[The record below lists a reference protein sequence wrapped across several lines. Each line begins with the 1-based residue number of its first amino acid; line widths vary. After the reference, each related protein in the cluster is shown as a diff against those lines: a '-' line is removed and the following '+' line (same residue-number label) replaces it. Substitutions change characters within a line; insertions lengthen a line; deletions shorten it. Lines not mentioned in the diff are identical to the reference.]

1 MNDSPLMIRSWP
13 QAIVHI
19 DGDAFFASCEQ
30 AIHPELRGR
39 PVVTGKERGIVA
51 AASYEAKAKGVK
63 RGVAL
68 RDVPKM
74 CPDAVILPSDYETY
88 SLFSKRMFAVMR
100 RFTGVVEEYSIDEAF
115 ADITGLRRPLRAKY
129 PEIARQMKVAIEQDL
144 GLTVSVGLSLS
155 KTLAKV
161 GSKWQKPAGLTAIPG
176 RKIHEFLR
184 ELDVEKIWGI
194 GPATAAYCRQ
204 LNIRTAWDFAQK
216 DEAFIRDKFTKPH
229 YETWQELNGQPVYQV
244 TTQEK
249 TSYASISKTKTFT
262 PPSVNREYV
271 WSQLLKNLE
280 NACIKARRHELVA
293 RKMMV
298 YLVTQQYQYA
308 GLEAKLTR
316 PTAFPIEMAC
326 LARQMF
332 DQLFRSGQQY
342 RATGIVLADLRSGGA
357 LQLDL
362 FHSPAKIDKLTR
374 LYEAVDQVAAK
385 FGKHGLHSAAA
396 HTANETPQHIL
407 DRGDVPLRKLT
418 RLPGESRRKHLG
430 LPLLSPKGAK

>member
-1 MNDSPLMIRSWP
+1 MIRSWP
-13 QAIVHI
+13 QAVVHI

-63 RGVAL
+63 RGVSL
-68 RDVPKM
+68 RDVPKL
-74 CPDAVILPSDYETY
+74 CPGAVILPSDYETY
-88 SLFSKRMFAVMR
+88 SLFSKRMFAIMR
-100 RFTGVVEEYSIDEAF
+100 RFTNVVEEYSIDEAF

-129 PEIARQMKVAIEQDL
+129 PEIARQMKAAIEQDL

-155 KTLAKV
+155 KTLAKI
-161 GSKWQKPAGLTAIPG
+161 GSKWQKPSGLTVIPG
-176 RKIHEFLR
+176 RRIHEFLR
-184 ELDVEKIWGI
+184 ELDVDKVWGI

-204 LNIRTAWDFAQK
+204 LGIRTTWEFTQK
-216 DEAFIRDKFTKPH
+216 NEEFIRDNFTKPH
-229 YETWQELNGQPVYQV
+229 LETWQELNGQPVYAV
-244 TTQEK
+244 ETKEK
-249 TSYASISKTKTFT
+249 TSYASVSKTKTFM
-262 PPSVNREYV
+262 PPSTDPEYV

-293 RKMMV
+293 RKVSV
-298 YLVTQQYQYA
+298 YLVTQQYQYG

-332 DQLFRSGQQY
+332 DQLFKSRVPY
-342 RATGIVLADLRSGGA
+342 RATGVVLADLRSGGA
-357 LQLDL
+357 TQLDL

-385 FGKHGLHSAAA
+385 YGKHGLHSAAA
-396 HTANETPQHIL
+396 HKANKTPQHVL
-407 DRGDVPLRKLT
+407 QRGDVPLRKLS

-430 LPLLSPKGAK
+430 LPLLSPKGVK